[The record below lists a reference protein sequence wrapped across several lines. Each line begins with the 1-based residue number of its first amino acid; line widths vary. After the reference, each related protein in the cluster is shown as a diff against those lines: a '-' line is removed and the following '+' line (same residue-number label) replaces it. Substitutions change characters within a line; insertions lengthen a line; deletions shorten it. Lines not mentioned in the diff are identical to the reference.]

1 VRSHIRAEIPD
12 LSSDQLIPEAW
23 LDYATA
29 VQRPNLPPTHPVHRT
44 RRIAVDFGEGV
55 GRDSTAI
62 LVRDDHGI
70 IDFISGRLL
79 SLADAAAE
87 VARLNCIWAVLHE
100 RIRNEGVGIGGDF
113 FNYLAKHGL
122 KDVVRYVGAGRPREP
137 QRLTNLRS
145 EANWRF
151 RDRLNPDRHTDNQYS
166 NTSRQVPFHVS
177 PRAWWALLRED
188 LEALTYDLVG
198 NQTRLMKK
206 DDLLVRLGRSP
217 DRGDALS
224 QKALRS
230 NQQGVTTVI
239 STLLLTLAMVGSG
252 DPTPQLTS
260 PLPGTGMSTSYPFY

>member
-1 VRSHIRAEIPD
+1 M
-12 LSSDQLIPEAW
+12 
-23 LDYATA
+23 
-29 VQRPNLPPTHPVHRT
+29 
-44 RRIAVDFGEGV
+44 
-55 GRDSTAI
+55 RDE
-62 LVRDDHGI
+62 HGI

-100 RIRNEGVGIGGDF
+100 RIRNEGVGIGRDF

-145 EANWRF
+145 EASWRF

-260 PLPGTGMSTSYPFY
+260 PLPGTGMSTSYPFYCVYLASGHPSRYPLYIYTCYTCICMAIPGLSIPTTTEDSEYGDMGDHGVFLMRLHP